1 MTHVI
6 NHVRIHQQLEAAEEI
21 RAFQVD
27 TALNPEDPLTKDLAA
42 ALRYRHHVF
51 LMGRTA
57 LGRKLWRESKKIKT
71 GSQRKLCQSRNRHP
85 RTTAPLTARR
95 LKVSR
100 RA

>member
-1 MTHVI
+1 MFTDNDGTWYVACDEANATRMTHVI

-57 LGRKLWRESKKIKT
+57 LGRKLWRESKK
-71 GSQRKLCQSRNRHP
+71 SKLE
-85 RTTAPLTARR
+85 A
-95 LKVSR
+95 
-100 RA
+100 